1 MHIKYN
7 AVLKSRHQTESKCN
21 IRVFPL
27 IFSKQGPVGFL
38 GFENG
43 WSVLPTGPLPDP
55 TALLRSQDIPQW
67 PPLAGGPRAGPSHRL
82 PRPLDTLLALGF
94 PFPGLTTSGSRV
106 GSPPGSLFLQEL
118 SSYPSVGFR
127 SRLPVQPLP
136 LRAQTSPLLPG
147 SHSPHCMASCL
158 EQRSEQLPEEQ
169 KYCF

>member
-1 MHIKYN
+1 MHTKYN
-7 AVLKSRHQTESKCN
+7 AVLESRHQTESQCN
-21 IRVFPL
+21 VRVFPL

-43 WSVLPTGPLPDP
+43 WSVLPATGPLPDA

-67 PPLAGGPRAGPSHRL
+67 PPLVGGPRAGPGHTVGPWL
-82 PRPLDTLLALGF
+82 PLPWSRHLREQSRP
-94 PFPGLTTSGSRV
+94 
-106 GSPPGSLFLQEL
+106 PPGSLFLQEL
-118 SSYPSVGFR
+118 SCYPSLCFR
-127 SRLPVQPLP
+127 SHLPVQPLP